1 MPGNLIV
8 INRSKEL
15 TWYVGDS
22 KMDELIKFLHKI
34 GIQQQPSKPNKALK
48 ADGPDTVPVITT
60 DLCKE
65 CDKLRILSIE
75 DRPTA

>member
-8 INRSKEL
+8 INKSEGL

-22 KMDELIKFLHKI
+22 KMDELMGFLHKI
-34 GIQQQPSKPNKALK
+34 GIQQQPLEPNKTFK

-60 DLCKE
+60 DLCKK